1 MKHSIRTKIGLLLLF
16 MALILGFSLT
26 LVSSL
31 ILRKAIDDLYKSKTS
46 EVASVLAAVMDPG
59 EVEALTDSV
68 MEIYQNSEK
77 KVTSQEWGSDDFNA
91 YVEQFTPIYDT
102 PEYAAVLEDMK
113 NVQDNSNVDCVY
125 LFATDFSNERPY
137 YIYIIDAAEEDAC
150 PVGTID
156 SYDWGIEQGQ
166 LMQQHPELE
175 YGPYI
180 TRTDEYGWLV
190 STMVPV
196 FGEDEE
202 LLLYSCVDI
211 SMNTVRTAQN
221 SFTLLLIGISV
232 AIFVVLILIGVR
244 IVNSNI
250 VIPVKT
256 LSSTAENYW
265 ASGESGVRNDFKNLH
280 ISTNDEIEILSES
293 MKKMESDINDYFLKL
308 DAAEHE
314 LTSAKEESEA
324 MKELAQ
330 RDALTGIRNKT
341 AYDKE
346 IEEVDLAFQSGEL
359 GSYGIAMVDLNYL
372 KRINDTYG
380 HDKGNIA
387 IKKVCKVVC
396 EVFTHSPV
404 FRIGGD
410 EFVVVLK
417 NNDLANI
424 ETLLGEFRKR
434 ISAETNNESLDMWER
449 ISAAIGYA
457 VYDPAI
463 DQAPADVF
471 KRADEEM
478 YKDKQRQKAERKD

>member
-1 MKHSIRTKIGLLLLF
+1 MKHSIRTKFGLLLLF
-16 MALILGFSLT
+16 TTLILGFALT
-26 LVSSL
+26 LISSL
-31 ILRKAIDDLYKSKTS
+31 ILRRAIDDLYKSRAEET
-46 EVASVLAAVMDPG
+46 ASVLAAVLDPG
-59 EVEALTDSV
+59 EVETLTADVMDIYYDSD
-68 MEIYQNSEK
+68 K
-77 KVTSQEWGSDDFNA
+77 KVTSSEWGSDDFNA
-91 YVEQFTPIYDT
+91 YVEQFSPVYDT

-113 NVQDNSNVDCVY
+113 KVQDNSDVDCVY
-125 LFATDFSNERPY
+125 LFETDFTESRSN
-137 YIYIIDAAEEDAC
+137 YIYVIDAAEEDAC
-150 PVGTID
+150 PVGCID
-156 SYDWGIEQGQ
+156 SYEWGVEQAQVMSEHPEQG
-166 LMQQHPELE
+166 

-196 FGEDEE
+196 FGEDGGV
-202 LLLYSCVDI
+202 LLYSCVDI
-211 SMNTVRTAQN
+211 SMNTVRDSQN
-221 SFTLLLIGISV
+221 SFTMLLIGVSA
-232 AIFVVLILIGVR
+232 AILVVIILIGVR

-265 ASGESGVRNDFKNLH
+265 ASGESGVRNDFKNLD
-280 ISTNDEIEILSES
+280 IATNDEIEILSES
-293 MKKMESDINDYFLKL
+293 MKKMESDINEYFLKL
-308 DAAEHE
+308 DAAKQE
-314 LTSAKEESEA
+314 LTTAKEESEA

-346 IEEVDLAFQSGEL
+346 IEEVDLAFQSGDL
-359 GSYGIAMVDLNYL
+359 DSYGIAMVDLNYL

-387 IKKVCKVVC
+387 IKKVCSLVC
-396 EVFTHSPV
+396 EVFAHSPV

-417 NNDLANI
+417 NKDLENI
-424 ETLLGEFRKR
+424 EALLAEFRKR
-434 ISAETNNESLDMWER
+434 INREKNNENLDAWER

-457 VYDPAI
+457 IYDPAS
-463 DQAPADVF
+463 DQAPVDVF
-471 KRADEEM
+471 KRADENM